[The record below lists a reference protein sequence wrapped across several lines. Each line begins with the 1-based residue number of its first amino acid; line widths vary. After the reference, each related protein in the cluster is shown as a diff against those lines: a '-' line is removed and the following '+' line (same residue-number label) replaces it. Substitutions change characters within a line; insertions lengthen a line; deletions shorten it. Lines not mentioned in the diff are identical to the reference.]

1 MANIYYG
8 KIYRKKRGK
17 EFIKNRSAVVSTIAL
32 FMKNDNKNNLT
43 KM

>member
-8 KIYRKKRGK
+8 KIYRKTRGK
-17 EFIKNRSAVVSTIAL
+17 EFIKNRSAVVITIAL
-32 FMKNDNKNNLT
+32 FMENDNKNNLT